1 MTDENPG
8 ARGDPPIRFDGPRG
22 MRILTGLA
30 LLFVIAWW
38 FIAIA
43 SQVPDVGF
51 RLFMLIP
58 TGIGVVFVGWRY
70 LQPKRLVLDNVGIH
84 VPDATAIP
92 WQDISDIQ
100 PSADGESLLV
110 FLYSVPSLN
119 GHRFAADPVW
129 PEPVSIPMLGWSS
142 SPAAVI
148 ASVKTG
154 FAAHLADRT
163 AFRGDDDS
171 YALDPIDPLLPL
183 DSDPD
188 HVLRDLTVHRDSRRI
203 GGSAE
208 SFKRPTEAE
217 LVGLIHDLPNGSSL
231 TLQHGRD
238 TEFTLRL
245 TSVGRGP
252 RYDVDSRQGS
262 GTEFRAG
269 VQDASTAA
277 EVALSWGRSESEWR
291 QLVPWDRRATARG
304 RGKLR

>member
-1 MTDENPG
+1 MTDENSGESGIPT
-8 ARGDPPIRFDGPRG
+8 ISFDGPRVR
-22 MRILTGLA
+22 RILTGLA

-51 RLFMLIP
+51 RLFMMIP
-58 TGIGVVFVGWRY
+58 TGIGFVFVGWRY
-70 LQPKRLVLDNVGIH
+70 LQPKRLVLDNEGIH
-84 VPDATAIP
+84 VPDATSIP

-100 PSADGESLLV
+100 PSADGESLFV

-119 GHRFAADPVW
+119 GNRFAADPVW
-129 PEPVSIPMLGWSS
+129 PEPISIPMLGWSS

-154 FAAHLADRT
+154 FAAHLADRA
-163 AFRGDDDS
+163 AFHGDDS
-171 YALDPIDPLLPL
+171 YAPDVSDSIDPAEC
-183 DSDPD
+183 DPD
-188 HVLRDLTVHRDSRRI
+188 HVLRDLTVHRDARRI
-203 GGSAE
+203 GGSTE
-208 SFKRPTEAE
+208 SFKTPTEAE
-217 LVGLIHDLPNGSSL
+217 LLDLIHDLPNGSSL

-238 TEFTLRL
+238 TEYTLRL

-269 VQDASTAA
+269 FQDAATAA
-277 EVALSWGRSESEWR
+277 EVALSWGRSEGEWR
-291 QLVPWDRRATARG
+291 QLVRWDRRATVRRRRSG
-304 RGKLR
+304 